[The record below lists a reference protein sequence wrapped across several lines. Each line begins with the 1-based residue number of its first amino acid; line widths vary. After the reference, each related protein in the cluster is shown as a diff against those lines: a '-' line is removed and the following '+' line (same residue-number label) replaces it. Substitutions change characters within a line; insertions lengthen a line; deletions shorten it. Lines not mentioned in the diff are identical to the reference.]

1 MTETRT
7 KPVLPPQELAALREK
22 LIEER
27 DRLRVEYRQDV
38 TEARAIQQEG
48 MEDFEEL
55 ASMDTDRERLL
66 IHSEQDR
73 ERLLLVE
80 EALQRMADGTYGA
93 CLHCGEPIPLDR
105 LRQIPWARYGASL
118 QEKIE
123 RGEVAA
129 PV

>member
-80 EALQRMADGTYGA
+80 EALQRVADGTYGA
-93 CLHCGEPIPLDR
+93 CLTCGEPIPLAR

-129 PV
+129 PE

>member
-1 MTETRT
+1 MSEI
-7 KPVLPPQELAALREK
+7 KASPVQPEELAALREK

-27 DRLRVEYRQDV
+27 DRLMAEYRQDV
-38 TEARAIQQEG
+38 AEARAIQQEG

-55 ASMDTDRERLL
+55 ASMDVDRELL
-66 IHSEQDR
+66 LSHSEQDR

-80 EALQRMADGTYGA
+80 EALQRIADGTYGA
-93 CLHCGEPIPLDR
+93 CLHCGEPIPLGR

-129 PV
+129 PM

>member
-1 MTETRT
+1 MIETGS
-7 KPVLPPQELAALREK
+7 KPVLPPEEQAALREK
-22 LIEER
+22 LTEER
-27 DRLRVEYRQDV
+27 DRLVAEYRQDV
-38 TEARAIQQEG
+38 TEARAIQEEG
-48 MEDFEEL
+48 TEDFEEL
-55 ASMDTDRERLL
+55 ASMDADRERLL

-73 ERLLLVE
+73 ERLLLIE

-129 PV
+129 PE

>member
-1 MTETRT
+1 MVETNV
-7 KPVLPPQELAALREK
+7 KPVLPSQELAALREK

-27 DRLRVEYRQDV
+27 DRLTAEYRQDV

-48 MEDFEEL
+48 LEDFEEL
-55 ASMDTDRERLL
+55 ASMDADRERLL

-80 EALQRMADGTYGA
+80 EALQRMADGTYGR
-93 CLHCGEPIPLDR
+93 CLLCGEPIPLER
-105 LRQIPWARYGASL
+105 LRLIPWARYGATV

-123 RGEVAA
+123 RGEIAA
-129 PV
+129 PD

>member
-1 MTETRT
+1 MIETNA

-27 DRLRVEYRQDV
+27 DRLTAEYRQDV

-48 MEDFEEL
+48 LEDFEEL

-73 ERLLLVE
+73 ERLLLIE
-80 EALQRMADGTYGA
+80 EALQRMADGTYGR
-93 CLHCGEPIPLDR
+93 CLLCGEPIPLER
-105 LRQIPWARYGASL
+105 LRLIPWARYGAGV

-123 RGEVAA
+123 RGEIAA
-129 PV
+129 PA